1 MKPHPHLPP
10 FKSCFY
16 FHLLL
21 LLEVQSHPTE
31 PIQCCVATFC
41 YHSDVAHPCAPS
53 STLVCHSVFL
63 SLLKYVSTT
72 ASSILYAKSATMCP
86 SAFLCLLPNTSSPL
100 LPFPLI
106 SVPISPWRLSLPLH
120 TTYSRIPCLWS
131 TCTPNIFHIT
141 VLISNFKL
149 LILADILL
157 TPRHYSHTLPSRS
170 PLLYFCYYLHC
181 DRTAPVLLALLLF
194 YLVSCLHYNIN
205 LPSLHHTYP

>member
-1 MKPHPHLPP
+1 MLCSYILLSLRRSSPVCTILHSSVSLSVPL
-10 FKSCFY
+10 SSQICFY
-16 FHLLL
+16 NSQFHPLCK
-21 LLEVQSHPTE
+21 
-31 PIQCCVATFC
+31 IC
-41 YHSDVAHPCAPS
+41 YHVSFGIS
-53 STLVCHSVFL
+53 L
-63 SLLKYVSTT
+63 SLAEHLITSASFSTDIC
-72 ASSILYAKSATMCP
+72 S
-86 SAFLCLLPNTSSPL
+86 
-100 LPFPLI
+100 
-106 SVPISPWRLSLPLH
+106 ISPWRLSLPLH

-149 LILADILL
+149 LILADILF

-170 PLLYFCYYLHC
+170 PLLYFCYYLHR

>member
-1 MKPHPHLPP
+1 MLCSYILLSLRRSSPVCTILHSSMSLSVPL
-10 FKSCFY
+10 SSQICFY
-16 FHLLL
+16 NSQFH
-21 LLEVQSHPTE
+21 
-31 PIQCCVATFC
+31 
-41 YHSDVAHPCAPS
+41 
-53 STLVCHSVFL
+53 
-63 SLLKYVSTT
+63 
-72 ASSILYAKSATMCP
+72 LYAKSATMCP

-170 PLLYFCYYLHC
+170 PLLYFCYYLHR